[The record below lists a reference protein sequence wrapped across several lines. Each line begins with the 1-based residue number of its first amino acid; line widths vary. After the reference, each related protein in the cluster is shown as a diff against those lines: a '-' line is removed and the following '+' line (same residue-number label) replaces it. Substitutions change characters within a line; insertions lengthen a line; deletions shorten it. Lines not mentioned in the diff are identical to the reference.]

1 MCKQISG
8 SKTRS
13 SGQLKARRKQTG
25 TLFDA
30 VSFPLKKIMK
40 TRMNVMGIRSTDAG
54 LGSTNEAIPK
64 EYRSIVV
71 PYGV

>member
-40 TRMNVMGIRSTDAG
+40 TRMNVMGIPMQG
-54 LGSTNEAIPK
+54 WEAIPK

>member
-25 TLFDA
+25 TLFERCEL
-30 VSFPLKKIMK
+30 PLEENNEDKDECDG
-40 TRMNVMGIRSTDAG
+40 NTDAG